1 MLQTPPI
8 TDERLTDERPLLG
21 RSLASLTEWVVAR
34 GQSAYR
40 GKQLH
45 QWIYQR
51 GVRSL
56 DEVTVFSKKWRAEV
70 SDFPV
75 GRSQLHYRS
84 ESPDGTVKY
93 LLRLKDGL
101 ILEAVGIPSEKR
113 LTVCVSSQIGCP
125 MGCDFCATGKGGFT
139 RNLETY
145 EIVDQVL
152 TVQEDFQ
159 RRVSNIVFMGMGEP
173 LLNTDNV
180 VAAVRSLN
188 QDVGIGQ
195 RMITVSTVGIPG
207 HIRRLAEQQMQIT
220 LAVSLHASNQALR
233 KQLIPSAEKYPLAAL
248 LDECRDYV
256 KMTGRRVTFEYILLA
271 DLNDRP
277 EHAVELA
284 SELRGFQSHVNLI
297 PYNPISEVDYQ
308 RPSRQRVEGFTQQ
321 LKDKGIAVSVR
332 YSRGLE
338 KDAAC
343 GQLRA
348 SKAAESIAP
357 AVSTKRYLPS
367 D

>member
-101 ILEAVGIPSEKR
+101 ILEAVGIPS
-113 LTVCVSSQIGCP
+113 
-125 MGCDFCATGKGGFT
+125 
-139 RNLETY
+139 
-145 EIVDQVL
+145 
-152 TVQEDFQ
+152 
-159 RRVSNIVFMGMGEP
+159 
-173 LLNTDNV
+173 
-180 VAAVRSLN
+180 
-188 QDVGIGQ
+188 
-195 RMITVSTVGIPG
+195 
-207 HIRRLAEQQMQIT
+207 
-220 LAVSLHASNQALR
+220 
-233 KQLIPSAEKYPLAAL
+233 
-248 LDECRDYV
+248 
-256 KMTGRRVTFEYILLA
+256 
-271 DLNDRP
+271 
-277 EHAVELA
+277 
-284 SELRGFQSHVNLI
+284 
-297 PYNPISEVDYQ
+297 
-308 RPSRQRVEGFTQQ
+308 
-321 LKDKGIAVSVR
+321 
-332 YSRGLE
+332 
-338 KDAAC
+338 
-343 GQLRA
+343 
-348 SKAAESIAP
+348 
-357 AVSTKRYLPS
+357 
-367 D
+367 